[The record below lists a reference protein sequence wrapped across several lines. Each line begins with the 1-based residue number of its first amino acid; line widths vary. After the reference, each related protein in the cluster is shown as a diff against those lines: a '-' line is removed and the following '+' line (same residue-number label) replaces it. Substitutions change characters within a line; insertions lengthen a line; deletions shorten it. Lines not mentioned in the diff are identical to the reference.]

1 VGRTPYRLEL
11 WPGSYRVALVAGDG
25 QSFPHKVTAGR
36 DEVLQV
42 DMAFEAGVAPQPPL
56 CVTASDDDRLP
67 LRLGPTVAAEQTVV
81 VRNVAARGNPPY
93 VTGALYDA
101 RGERVRNA
109 GVRTEQLGD
118 LVLYLFTG
126 KPDIGAAP
134 VVPPQQAV
142 AAAPPATDR
151 PALPRVAPPTPSAP
165 AVGVA
170 GSTAPYAWVRP
181 ASWVSLGV
189 GVALGVAGGVVYAIG
204 EPGREQLASL
214 RQANGGRLPADAT
227 EGLVLLDAAAANRA
241 QALTLLG
248 TGAGALIAGAVGLA
262 LFPAAEVRVAAGPIA
277 AGAAVSL
284 SGSF

>member
-1 VGRTPYRLEL
+1 
-11 WPGSYRVALVAGDG
+11 
-25 QSFPHKVTAGR
+25 
-36 DEVLQV
+36 
-42 DMAFEAGVAPQPPL
+42 MAFEAGVAPQPPL

-134 VVPPQQAV
+134 VVPPLAV
-142 AAAPPATDR
+142 VAAPPATDR
-151 PALPRVAPPTPSAP
+151 PALPRLAPPEPPSAP

-189 GVALGVAGGVVYAIG
+189 GVALGAAGGVVYALG
-204 EPGREQLASL
+204 EPDRAQLASL
-214 RQANGGRLPADAT
+214 RQANGGRLPVDAT
-227 EGLVLLDAAAANRA
+227 AGLALLDAAAANRA

-248 TGAGALIAGAVGLA
+248 TGAGALVAGAVGLA
-262 LFPAAEVRVAAGPIA
+262 LFPAAEVRVAVGPTA